1 MEDTKKIYLSAMI
14 PTELLD
20 DDDDLTPSEV
30 AGDHFVQYE
39 FIDLIE
45 NIGKEEFKST
55 YLNFINDIRNQSL
68 ENQRTLCQHIIDK
81 VQEVYEFEFPEKIT
95 IYDRSDIED
104 IYRFIEFLEY
114 DNVDFFIEISKG
126 LDIKSDIDLD
136 EYKNKILNQI
146 HDYNKIN
153 VPDIFNNLIITLEP
167 NILLNIIDIMFVKN
181 KELVLNELRIRQLQ
195 QVENKEE

>member
-1 MEDTKKIYLSAMI
+1 MKDPKDLLMSAM
-14 PTELLD
+14 LSVDMLD
-20 DDDDLTPSEV
+20 EDNDITQSQV
-30 AGDHFVQYE
+30 VGDAIVQYD
-39 FIDLIE
+39 FLQIIE